1 MAVCR
6 GPDQGSRSSGSRTPH
21 CCPLEGMVAQ
31 TLGMTFV
38 RRKLAGRREDAES
51 HRNNDWW
58 SLHWWRDLK
67 IGGQAQKAK
76 GVWGLKKKSRKY
88 QMENWDLFLAKFC
101 TAMTVPIAWGWTEC
115 LERAHM
121 ERIRS
126 VSEVQWALRRGSFK
140 STVTGFALCP
150 MS

>member
-1 MAVCR
+1 
-6 GPDQGSRSSGSRTPH
+6 
-21 CCPLEGMVAQ
+21 
-31 TLGMTFV
+31 
-38 RRKLAGRREDAES
+38 
-51 HRNNDWW
+51 
-58 SLHWWRDLK
+58 
-67 IGGQAQKAK
+67 
-76 GVWGLKKKSRKY
+76 
-88 QMENWDLFLAKFC
+88 MENWDLFLARFC
-101 TAMTVPIAWGWTEC
+101 TAMTVPIVWGWTEC